1 MKIIKYLFLLVIGSL
16 SIGTS
21 AQTYKVKGIVIDAYA
36 RPITGA
42 KISTDKSKA
51 VAYTDP
57 SGVYTIEVMP
67 RDKNL
72 SLTIINDRVNMIKP
86 ISAEIAQNPVN
97 FEVDDTRPLKG
108 HLSKDGMTYFVG
120 KEDKNWQDII
130 QEFGGLSV
138 DINNDVIYD
147 RFTKRKIYFSKRCAL
162 SEVYSIKLIRPSD
175 PGSFRYKYMSSN
187 QSGVMEVTTIE
198 DFHTQVENHLLQKKN
213 NYIKDDTLR
222 GAVTDTWD
230 RPVGGL
236 SIKTPSGEV
245 AVSDD
250 SGRYA
255 IRVTKKDKFIRC
267 TMDYTEGTTVRITKA
282 NISKPVNLIV
292 MLRQNDLRGYM
303 SNDLTT
309 YYLGATDLNW
319 KDIFASR
326 FPGVKYS
333 GGDIYIRN
341 QFKES
346 TADNYSSAI
355 ESIENSGLTPLEKGS
370 ALIILD
376 GSKLIDATL
385 ESVEPQS
392 VYCVQIIKENAVPL
406 YGTYAQYG
414 ALVITTKGQ
423 QQGVVAMTDFE
434 SVAAKRQGDMKGFI
448 AAQGKNL
455 EYDDAGYI
463 LVNGKR
469 CGLYIINDKEFTHM
483 RGIEVDMIDDI
494 IILNDDYTAS
504 YGEKAKNGV
513 VLISASQKEKKVVD
527 EEGNTVTEKEYKQQ
541 QKSKKK

>member
-1 MKIIKYLFLLVIGSL
+1 MKSLKLFFLLAIGSL
-16 SIGTS
+16 SIGAA
-21 AQTYKVKGIVIDAYA
+21 AQNYKVKGIVIDAYA

-72 SLTIINDRVNMIKP
+72 SLTIINDKVNMVKP

-120 KEDKNWQDII
+120 KEDENWRDII
-130 QEFGGLSV
+130 QEFGGLSIGV
-138 DINNDVIYD
+138 NNDVIYD
-147 RFTKRKIYFSKRCAL
+147 RLTQRVIYFSKQCSP

-198 DFHTQVENHLLQKKN
+198 DFHTQVEEHLLQKKN

-222 GAVTDTWD
+222 GVVTDMWD
-230 RPVGGL
+230 RPVKGMSL
-236 SIKTPSGEV
+236 KTPSGEE

-255 IRVTKKDKFIRC
+255 IRVTKKDKFLRC
-267 TMDYTEGTTVRITKA
+267 VTDYTEGTTVRIKYA
-282 NISKPVNLIV
+282 NRHLPVNLTV
-292 MLRQNDLRGYM
+292 MLHRNTLRGWRNPDDPMMYHPGDNESWRDILGM
-303 SNDLTT
+303 FSGIT
-309 YYLGATDLNW
+309 YNEEKMMVYINRHRKTSLNGSW
-319 KDIFASR
+319 EPALIVLD
-326 FPGVKYS
+326 G
-333 GGDIYIRN
+333 
-341 QFKES
+341 
-346 TADNYSSAI
+346 SSI
-355 ESIENSGLTPLEKGS
+355 GFCFESIEPKSIYS
-370 ALIILD
+370 
-376 GSKLIDATL
+376 
-385 ESVEPQS
+385 
-392 VYCVQIIKENAVPL
+392 IKFIMDNAVPL
-406 YGTYAQYG
+406 YGTEAQCG
-414 ALVITTKGQ
+414 AVEIVTKGMQ
-423 QQGVVAMTDFE
+423 AVRPVELTDF
-434 SVAAKRQGDMKGFI
+434 AANKAKHRGDMKGFI
-448 AAQGKNL
+448 ATQGKNI
-455 EYDDAGYI
+455 EYDDSGYI

-527 EEGNTVTEKEYKQQ
+527 EEGNTVTEKE
-541 QKSKKK
+541 